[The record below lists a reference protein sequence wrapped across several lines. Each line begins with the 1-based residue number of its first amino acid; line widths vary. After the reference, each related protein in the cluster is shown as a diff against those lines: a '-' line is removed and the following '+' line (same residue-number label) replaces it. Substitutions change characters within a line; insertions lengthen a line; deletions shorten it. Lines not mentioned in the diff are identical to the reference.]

1 MAHGGKVFWASELTG
16 IPPEG
21 ILDFSSNT
29 NAFFDPELLRRL
41 LSERLPWIAYYPEP
55 SRALRSL
62 SSFLGIG
69 EEYLWI
75 GNGSADLL
83 YLLLMALFPRRV
95 LIPVPTFSEYERAS
109 RAVGAEVSFLP
120 LSEEGGFRI
129 NPDEVIRAARD
140 ADLVFLCNPNNPTG
154 VLLGEDEVRGIL
166 EGLRGW
172 LLVDEAFV
180 DFVDPGRRPNLVPLL
195 EEGRLCLLR
204 SLTKA
209 LSVPGLRIGYL
220 MAPPD
225 LVRKVKALSSPWP
238 INTLA
243 QAVLEDL
250 VALWRAFETGLPSF
264 FEERRRFASALAE
277 LMGVFPSQG
286 NFLLLKAPLEDLPSR
301 LLPRGILVRG
311 PEGFRN
317 LSPWFIR
324 VAIRKAKE
332 NQRLIEALKEVMSC
346 G

>member
-1 MAHGGKVFWASELTG
+1 MGHGGRVFWASELTG

-29 NAFFDPELLRRL
+29 NAFFDPVPLRRL

-55 SRALRSL
+55 SRAMRSL
-62 SSFLGIG
+62 SSFLGVG
-69 EEYLWI
+69 EDLLWI
-75 GNGSADLL
+75 GNGSAELL
-83 YLLLMALFPRRV
+83 YVLTRALSPGKV

-120 LSEEGGFRI
+120 LSEERGFKTT
-129 NPDEVIRAARD
+129 PDEVIRAAGD

-180 DFVDPGRRPNLVPLL
+180 DFVDPGRRPNLLPLV
-195 EEGRLCLLR
+195 EKGRLCLLR

-209 LSVPGLRIGYL
+209 LSIPGLRIGYL
-220 MAPPD
+220 VGPPD
-225 LVRKVKALSSPWP
+225 LVRKVRDLSPPWP

-243 QAVLEDL
+243 QAVFEDL
-250 VALWRAFETGLPSF
+250 GVLWRAFEAGLPSF
-264 FEERRRFASALAE
+264 FEERMRFASALSE
-277 LMGVFPSQG
+277 LLRAFPSQG
-286 NFLLLKAPLEDLPSR
+286 NFLLLKAPLTDLPSR
-301 LLPRGILVRG
+301 LLPREILVRG

-317 LSPWFIR
+317 LGPGYIR
-324 VAIRKAKE
+324 VAIRRPEE
-332 NQRLIEALKEVMSC
+332 NQRLIEVLKEVMP
-346 G
+346 